1 MQLVLKNGGPR
12 THLKPIYNIL
22 LSSSIGL
29 SDYLSETHGLS
40 LGYVEPSAFPQ
51 AGLVQTI
58 VI

>member
-1 MQLVLKNGGPR
+1 MEDPFK
-12 THLKPIYNIL
+12 TIYNIYIIFYYHPAL
-22 LSSSIGL
+22 
-29 SDYLSETHGLS
+29 DYLSETHGLS